1 MKLVAVLVLAGACA
15 SNPPHPEHSM
25 SKTDPKL
32 QLEAFMQAVF
42 NRGDVAAAD
51 TFVDA
56 AFVDHAPWPGH
67 PGTLAGFKAG
77 LTEIRT
83 AFPDLKV
90 ELARVVLEGDLLVG
104 HLTISGTQLGPYM
117 GAPASGKTFRIEAVD
132 ILRLHDGKAVEHW
145 GVMDVAGM
153 SAQLG
158 LTP

>member
-1 MKLVAVLVLAGACA
+1 
-15 SNPPHPEHSM
+15 M
-25 SKTDPKL
+25 SKTDPKS
-32 QLEAFMQAVF
+32 QHEAFMQTVF

-90 ELARVVLEGDLLVG
+90 ELARTVLEGDLLVG

-132 ILRLHDGKAVEHW
+132 IIRLRDGKMVEHW
-145 GVMDVAGM
+145 GVMDAAAM

-158 LTP
+158 LAP

>member
-1 MKLVAVLVLAGACA
+1 
-15 SNPPHPEHSM
+15 M

-77 LTEIRT
+77 LTEVRT

-90 ELARVVLEGDLLVG
+90 EVARMVLEDDVLVG

-132 ILRLHDGKAVEHW
+132 IIRLRDGKMVEHW